1 MVPVSSFF
9 LPLFPSHFPIL
20 IFHDLP
26 FPKAIFLVS
35 SFGGLPHYNFQY
47 ISHRN
52 INSVLRPHEP
62 AGRNFLFP
70 KMKPPQLSG
79 LYVENRSW
87 HFRNTRCNDIII
99 IEGAF
104 TGRTQVQPHGNHY
117 LLVCYEGNTF
127 ILSFLIQGMTLL
139 GLQCAHNRCF
149 YSRTQELQNEW
160 TSGHDTRYKQ
170 HTTPRNATSG
180 SYFSILSHEYGRH
193 SKLQLTQ
200 CGPKVLGLIFLEIED
215 I

>member
-1 MVPVSSFF
+1 MPSLSPRLFLDFF
-9 LPLFPSHFPIL
+9 
-20 IFHDLP
+20 
-26 FPKAIFLVS
+26 
-35 SFGGLPHYNFQY
+35 FGRLTTLPHYNFQY

-52 INSVLRPHEP
+52 INSVLRPYEP
-62 AGRNFLFP
+62 PGRNFLFP
-70 KMKPPQLSG
+70 KMNLNPPLSG

-160 TSGHDTRYKQ
+160 TSGNTHGINS
-170 HTTPRNATSG
+170 TPRHATPLLVRIFQ
-180 SYFSILSHEYGRH
+180 FSVMNMADIANCNLH
-193 SKLQLTQ
+193 SAVQM
-200 CGPKVLGLIFLEIED
+200 F
-215 I
+215 